1 MFHLSTDTHRLTQH
15 MPAHGPVRCLW
26 RAEAAL
32 GEGALWSA
40 REQAL
45 YWVDI
50 LGGRLHRHLPA
61 TRRNDSWAF
70 GEPISAVT
78 ERAGGPGLLVA
89 LRSADDPEP
98 LIAVGRAAG
107 EITRERIGSNG
118 FGFDPVMYLPE
129 HGQTFAEMP
138 TELKNQR
145 SHRGLAARQMM
156 QLIQERWL
164 A

>member
-50 LGGRLHRHLPA
+50 VGQQLMRWSPGRQ
-61 TRRNDSWAF
+61 RRRQWRFAQVVTAVA
-70 GEPISAVT
+70 ERVVLAVT
-78 ERAGGPGLLVA
+78 MIAEPASPASALAEPAFAGA
-89 LRSADDPEP
+89 
-98 LIAVGRAAG
+98 AAG
-107 EITRERIGSNG
+107 
-118 FGFDPVMYLPE
+118 
-129 HGQTFAEMP
+129 
-138 TELKNQR
+138 
-145 SHRGLAARQMM
+145 AASSA
-156 QLIQERWL
+156 W
-164 A
+164 ASPA